1 MRSNDGG
8 VHRQQLL
15 GLNPPVT
22 CGDSPPSS
30 GALGISQSLTSLPRP
45 PLLGAVA
52 SRRDDGGVHRQ
63 QLLGLNPPVTCGDS
77 PPSSGA
83 LGISQ
88 SLTSL
93 PRPPLLGAVASR
105 RDDGGVHRQ
114 QLLGLN
120 PPVTCGDSP
129 PNSGA
134 LGISQSL
141 TSLPRPPLVGNN
153 DDRRQWRKQGG
164 VVGAAASRT
173 RVLCTMWTL
182 GAATRTGGI
191 PKG

>member
-1 MRSNDGG
+1 MVLPRPPLLGAVASRRDDGG
-8 VHRQQLL
+8 VYRQQLL
-15 GLNPPVT
+15 GLNPPVA
-22 CGDSPPSS
+22 CGDSPPNS

-52 SRRDDGGVHRQ
+52 SRRDDGGVYRQ
-63 QLLGLNPPVTCGDS
+63 QLLGLNPPVACGDS
-77 PPSSGA
+77 PPNSGA

-105 RDDGGVHRQ
+105 RDDGGVYRQ

-120 PPVTCGDSP
+120 PPVACGDSP

-141 TSLPRPPLVGNN
+141 TSLPRPPLLGAVASRR
-153 DDRRQWRKQGG
+153 DDGG
-164 VVGAAASRT
+164 VFHLPRK
-173 RVLCTMWTL
+173 LFL
-182 GAATRTGGI
+182 KN
-191 PKG
+191 PEKK